1 MKVGFL
7 YAGQGSQKV
16 GMGLDL
22 YEKYPE
28 FKETFDNIKG
38 VDFDLKKVCFEGPE
52 ETLNETKY
60 TQPCMVAFAV
70 GMTKVLKGLGVEPDM
85 AAGLSLGEYSALYAA
100 GVFTEEQV
108 IPLVQ
113 FRGNAMQTAV
123 QGRDCKMI
131 AVLGLDKETI
141 FAGCDK
147 VREQIAAENKVGA
160 DGKLIIAE
168 PANFNCPGQ
177 ITVSGDSE
185 AVDMAAAVFKEM
197 GAKRCLP
204 VKVSGPFHTSLMKP
218 AGDALA
224 ERFKSED
231 FGEMQFPVYF
241 NCIGREMDEAAG
253 ETIPALLEQQV
264 QKSVYFD
271 DTIKAMAAKGVNM
284 FVEIGPGKTL
294 SKFVQKTAPDIPVYG
309 VETVEDIE
317 KFLVN
322 YKIMKL
328 ARG

>member
-1 MKVGFL
+1 MKLGFI

-28 FKETFDNIKG
+28 FKETFDNVQG
-38 VDFDLKKVCFEGPE
+38 VDFDLKKVCFEGPAE
-52 ETLNETKY
+52 ILNETKY

-70 GMTKVLKGLGVEPDM
+70 GMTKVLKNLGIEPVC
-85 AAGLSLGEYSALYAA
+85 AAGLSLGEYSALYST
-100 GVFTEEQV
+100 GVFTEQQV

-123 QGRDCKMI
+123 SGRECKMI

-141 FAGCDK
+141 FAGCEK
-147 VREQIAAENKVGA
+147 VKAELEAA
-160 DGKLIIAE
+160 GKSIIAE

-177 ITVSGDSE
+177 ITVSGDAE
-185 AVDMAAAVFKEM
+185 AVDMAAEVLKEM

-224 ERFKSED
+224 ERFQIEN
-231 FGEMQFPVYF
+231 FGDMKFPVIF
-241 NCIGREMDEAAG
+241 NCIGREKKED

-271 DTIKAMAAKGVNM
+271 DSIRAMVELGVDA

-294 SKFVQKTAPDIPVYG
+294 SKFVQKTTPDIPVYG

-317 KFLVN
+317 KLLE
-322 YKIMKL
+322 II
-328 ARG
+328 G

>member
-1 MKVGFL
+1 MKLGFI

-28 FKETFDNIKG
+28 FKETFDNVTG
-38 VDFDLKKVCFEGPE
+38 VDFDLKKVCFEGPA

-70 GMTKVLKGLGVEPDM
+70 GMTKVLKSLGIEPVC
-85 AAGLSLGEYSALYAA
+85 AAGLSLGEYSALYEA

-131 AVLGLDKETI
+131 AVLGLDKETV
-141 FAGCDK
+141 FAGCEK
-147 VREQIAAENKVGA
+147 VKAELEAA
-160 DGKLIIAE
+160 GKSDLIAE

-177 ITVSGDSE
+177 ITVSGDAE
-185 AVDMAAAVFKEM
+185 AVDMAAEVLKEM

-224 ERFKSED
+224 ERFQNEN
-231 FGEMQFPVYF
+231 FGEMNIPVIF
-241 NCIGREMDEAAG
+241 NCIGREKTAD
-253 ETIPALLEQQV
+253 ETIPALLEKQV

-271 DTIKAMAAKGVNM
+271 DSIKAMADMGVEA

-294 SKFVQKTAPDIPVYG
+294 SKFVQKTTPDIPVYG
-309 VETVEDIE
+309 VETVEDI
-317 KFLVN
+317 N
-322 YKIMKL
+322 KL
-328 ARG
+328 LEVIG

>member
-1 MKVGFL
+1 MRLGFI
-7 YAGQGSQKV
+7 YAGQGAQKV

-28 FKETFDNIKG
+28 FKETFDNVTG
-38 VDFDLKKVCFEGPE
+38 VDFDLKQVCFEGPA

-70 GMTKVLKGLGVEPDM
+70 GMTKVLKSHGVTPVC
-85 AAGLSLGEYSALYAA
+85 AAGLSLGEYSALYAS
-100 GVFTEEQV
+100 GVFTEDQV

-123 QGRDCKMI
+123 SGRDCKMI
-131 AVLGLDKETI
+131 AVLGLDKETV
-141 FAGCDK
+141 FAGCEK
-147 VREQIAAENKVGA
+147 VKATLEAE
-160 DGKLIIAE
+160 GKSLVAE

-177 ITVSGDSE
+177 ITVSGDAE
-185 AVDMAAAVFKEM
+185 AVDMAAEVLKEM

-224 ERFKSED
+224 DRFKSESFAD
-231 FGEMQFPVYF
+231 MQIPVVF
-241 NCIGREMDEAAG
+241 NCIGREKNAD

-271 DTIKAMAAKGVNM
+271 DSIKAMADMGIDA

-294 SKFVQKTAPDIPVYG
+294 SKFVQKTTPDIPVYG
-309 VETVEDIE
+309 VETVEEIE
-317 KFLVN
+317 KLLE
-322 YKIMKL
+322 II
-328 ARG
+328 G

>member
-147 VREQIAAENKVGA
+147 VREQIAAENKIGA

-185 AVDMAAAVFKEM
+185 AVDMAAEVFKEM

>member
-1 MKVGFL
+1 MKLGFI

-28 FKETFDNIKG
+28 FKETFDNVSG
-38 VDFDLKKVCFEGPE
+38 VDFALKQVWFEGPA

-70 GMTKVLKGLGVEPDM
+70 GMTKVLKSLGIEPVC
-85 AAGLSLGEYSALYAA
+85 AAGLSLGEYSALYAS

-123 QGRDCKMI
+123 SGRDCKMI
-131 AVLGLDKETI
+131 AVLGLDKETV

-147 VREQIAAENKVGA
+147 VRAELEA
-160 DGKLIIAE
+160 SGKSLVAE

-185 AVDMAAAVFKEM
+185 AVDMAAEVLKEM

-224 ERFKSED
+224 ERFKSES
-231 FGEMQFPVYF
+231 FGEMRLPVIF
-241 NCIGREMDEAAG
+241 NCIGREKNSE
-253 ETIPALLEQQV
+253 ETIPELLEKQV

-271 DTIKAMAAKGVNM
+271 DSIKVMADMGIDA

-294 SKFVQKTAPDIPVYG
+294 SKFVSKTVSDIPVYG
-309 VETVEDIE
+309 VENVEDIE
-317 KFLVN
+317 KLIEII
-322 YKIMKL
+322 K
-328 ARG
+328 

>member
-1 MKVGFL
+1 MKLGFI

-28 FKETFDNIKG
+28 FKETFDNVSG
-38 VDFDLKKVCFEGPE
+38 VDFDLKQVCFEGPA

-70 GMTKVLKGLGVEPDM
+70 GMTKVLKSLGIEPVC
-85 AAGLSLGEYSALYAA
+85 AAGLSLGEYSALYTS

-123 QGRDCKMI
+123 SGRDCKMI
-131 AVLGLDKETI
+131 AVLGLDKETV

-147 VREQIAAENKVGA
+147 VRAELEA
-160 DGKLIIAE
+160 SGKSLVAE

-185 AVDMAAAVFKEM
+185 AVDMAAEVLKEM

-224 ERFKSED
+224 ERFKSES
-231 FGEMQFPVYF
+231 FGEMRLPVIF
-241 NCIGREMDEAAG
+241 NCIGREKNSE
-253 ETIPALLEQQV
+253 ETIPELLEKQV

-271 DTIKAMAAKGVNM
+271 DSIKVMADMGIDA

-294 SKFVQKTAPDIPVYG
+294 SKFVSKTVSDIPVYG
-309 VETVEDIE
+309 VENVEDIE
-317 KFLVN
+317 KLIEII
-322 YKIMKL
+322 K
-328 ARG
+328 

>member
-1 MKVGFL
+1 MKLGFI

-16 GMGLDL
+16 GMGADL
-22 YEKYPE
+22 YEKYAE
-28 FKETFDNIKG
+28 FQETFDAVSG
-38 VDFDLKKVCFEGPE
+38 VDFDLKSVCFEGPAE
-52 ETLNETKY
+52 VLNETKY

-70 GMTKVLKGLGVEPDM
+70 GMTKVLRSLGIEPVC

-100 GVFTEEQV
+100 GVFTEQQV

-113 FRGNAMQTAV
+113 FRGNAMQSAV

-131 AVLGLDKETI
+131 AVLGLDRDTVI
-141 FAGCDK
+141 QGCDR
-147 VREQIAAENKVGA
+147 VRSELEAAGKTDA
-160 DGKLIIAE
+160 DGKLLVAE
-168 PANFNCPGQ
+168 PANYNCPGQ

-185 AVDMAAAVFKEM
+185 AVDMAAEVLKEM

-224 ERFKSED
+224 ERFGSEV
-231 FGEMQFPVYF
+231 FGSLQIPVIF
-241 NCIGREMDEAAG
+241 NCIGREKRDDESVAD
-253 ETIPALLEQQV
+253 LLEQQV

-271 DTIKAMAAKGVNM
+271 DSVRVMAEMGIDA

-294 SKFVQKTAPDIPVYG
+294 SKFVQKTVSDIPVYG

-317 KFLVN
+317 KLLEIVN
-322 YKIMKL
+322 
-328 ARG
+328 A

>member
-1 MKVGFL
+1 MKLGFL

-16 GMGLDL
+16 GMGKDL
-22 YEKYPE
+22 YEAYPAFRE
-28 FKETFDNIKG
+28 VLDNAAPG
-38 VDFDLKKVCFEGPE
+38 FDLKTVSFEGPAE
-52 ETLNETKY
+52 VLNETKY

-70 GMTKVLKGLGVEPDM
+70 GMTKVLKNLGIEPVC
-85 AAGLSLGEYSALYAA
+85 AAGLSLGEYSALYAT
-100 GVFTEEQV
+100 GVFTEQQV

-123 QGRDCKMI
+123 SGRECKMI

-141 FAGCDK
+141 FAGCEK
-147 VREQIAAENKVGA
+147 VKAELEAA
-160 DGKLIIAE
+160 GKSIIAE

-177 ITVSGDSE
+177 ITVSGDAE
-185 AVDMAAAVFKEM
+185 AVDMAAEVLKEM

-224 ERFKSED
+224 ERFQSEN
-231 FGEMQFPVYF
+231 FGDMKFPVIF
-241 NCIGREMDEAAG
+241 NCIGREKKED

-271 DTIKAMAAKGVNM
+271 DSIRAMVELGVDA

-294 SKFVQKTAPDIPVYG
+294 SKFVQKTTPDIPVYG

-317 KFLVN
+317 KLLE
-322 YKIMKL
+322 II
-328 ARG
+328 G

>member
-1 MKVGFL
+1 MKLGFI

-16 GMGLDL
+16 GMGLDP

-28 FKETFDNIKG
+28 FKETFDNVQG
-38 VDFDLKKVCFEGPE
+38 VDFDLKKVCFEGPA

-70 GMTKVLKGLGVEPDM
+70 GMTKVLKNLGIEPVC
-85 AAGLSLGEYSALYAA
+85 AAGLSLGEYSALYAT
-100 GVFTEEQV
+100 GVFTEQQV

-123 QGRDCKMI
+123 SGRECKMI

-141 FAGCDK
+141 FAGCEK
-147 VREQIAAENKVGA
+147 VKAELEAA
-160 DGKLIIAE
+160 GKSIIAE

-177 ITVSGDSE
+177 ITVSGDAE
-185 AVDMAAAVFKEM
+185 AVDMAAEVLKEM

-224 ERFKSED
+224 ERFKSEN
-231 FGEMQFPVYF
+231 FGDMKFPVIF
-241 NCIGREMDEAAG
+241 NCIGREKKED

-271 DTIKAMAAKGVNM
+271 DSIRAMVELGVDA

-294 SKFVQKTAPDIPVYG
+294 SKFVQKTTPDIPVYG

-317 KFLVN
+317 KLLE
-322 YKIMKL
+322 II
-328 ARG
+328 G

>member
-1 MKVGFL
+1 MKLGFL

-16 GMGLDL
+16 GMGQDL

-28 FKETFDNIKG
+28 FKETFDNVQG
-38 VDFDLKKVCFEGPE
+38 VDFDLKKVCFEGPA

-70 GMTKVLKGLGVEPDM
+70 GMTKVLKKLGIEPVC
-85 AAGLSLGEYSALYAA
+85 AAGLSLGEYSALYAS

-123 QGRDCKMI
+123 SGRDCKMI
-131 AVLGLDKETI
+131 AVLGLDKDTI
-141 FAGCDK
+141 FEGCEK
-147 VREQIAAENKVGA
+147 VRQQLEA
-160 DGKLIIAE
+160 DGKVDADGKVLVAE

-177 ITVSGDSE
+177 ITVSGDAE
-185 AVDMAAAVFKEM
+185 AVDMAAEVLKEM

-224 ERFKSED
+224 DRFKNES
-231 FGEMQFPVYF
+231 FGEMQVPVIF
-241 NCIGREMDEAAG
+241 NCIGREKNAD

-271 DTIKAMAAKGVNM
+271 DSIKAMAAMGVEA

-294 SKFVQKTAPDIPVYG
+294 SKFVQKTTSDIPVYG
-309 VETVEDIE
+309 VETAEDIE
-317 KFLVN
+317 KLLE
-322 YKIMKL
+322 IL
-328 ARG
+328 

>member
-1 MKVGFL
+1 MRLGFI
-7 YAGQGSQKV
+7 YAGQGAQKV

-28 FKETFDNIKG
+28 FRETFDNVKG
-38 VDFDLKKVCFEGPE
+38 VDFDLKKVCFEGPA

-70 GMTKVLKGLGVEPDM
+70 GMTKVLKKLGIEPVC
-85 AAGLSLGEYSALYAA
+85 AAGLSLGEYSALYAS

-123 QGRDCKMI
+123 SGRDCKMI
-131 AVLGLDKETI
+131 AVLGLDKDTI
-141 FAGCDK
+141 FEGCEK
-147 VREQIAAENKVGA
+147 VRQQLEA
-160 DGKLIIAE
+160 DGKVDADGKVLVAE

-177 ITVSGDSE
+177 ITVSGDAE
-185 AVDMAAAVFKEM
+185 AVDMAAEVLKEM

-224 ERFKSED
+224 DRFKSES
-231 FGEMQFPVYF
+231 FGEMQVPVIF
-241 NCIGREMDEAAG
+241 NCIGREKNAD

-271 DTIKAMAAKGVNM
+271 DSIKTMAAMGVEA

-294 SKFVQKTAPDIPVYG
+294 SKFVQKTTADIPVYG
-309 VETVEDIE
+309 VETAEDIE
-317 KFLVN
+317 ALIN
-322 YKIMKL
+322 SIQ
-328 ARG
+328 

>member
-1 MKVGFL
+1 MKLGFL

-16 GMGLDL
+16 GMGQDL

-28 FKETFDNIKG
+28 FKETFDNVQG
-38 VDFDLKKVCFEGPE
+38 VDFDLKKVCFEGPA

-70 GMTKVLKGLGVEPDM
+70 GMTKVLKKLGIEPVC
-85 AAGLSLGEYSALYAA
+85 AAGLSLGEYSALYAS

-123 QGRDCKMI
+123 SGRDCKMI
-131 AVLGLDKETI
+131 AVLGLDKDTI
-141 FAGCDK
+141 FEGCEK
-147 VREQIAAENKVGA
+147 VHQQLEA
-160 DGKLIIAE
+160 DGKVDADGKVLVAE

-177 ITVSGDSE
+177 ITVSGDAE
-185 AVDMAAAVFKEM
+185 AVDMAAEVLKEM

-224 ERFKSED
+224 DRFKNES
-231 FGEMQFPVYF
+231 FGEMQVPVIF
-241 NCIGREMDEAAG
+241 NCIGREKNAD

-271 DTIKAMAAKGVNM
+271 DSIKAMAAMGVEA

-294 SKFVQKTAPDIPVYG
+294 SKFVQKTTPDIPVYA

-317 KFLVN
+317 KL
-322 YKIMKL
+322 L
-328 ARG
+328 ELL

>member
-1 MKVGFL
+1 MKLGFI

-28 FKETFDNIKG
+28 FKETFDNVSG
-38 VDFDLKKVCFEGPE
+38 VDFDLKKVCFEGPA

-70 GMTKVLKGLGVEPDM
+70 GMTKVLKSLGVEPVC
-85 AAGLSLGEYSALYAA
+85 AAGLSLGEYSALYAS

-123 QGRDCKMI
+123 SGRECKMI
-131 AVLGLDKETI
+131 AVLGLDKETV

-147 VREQIAAENKVGA
+147 VREQLSAE
-160 DGKLIIAE
+160 GKSLVAE

-177 ITVSGDSE
+177 ITVSGDAE
-185 AVDMAAAVFKEM
+185 AVDMAAEVLKEM

-224 ERFKSED
+224 ERFKSES
-231 FGEMQFPVYF
+231 FGEMKVPVVF
-241 NCIGREMDEAAG
+241 NCIGREKTADES
-253 ETIPALLEQQV
+253 IPELLEKQV

-271 DTIKAMAAKGVNM
+271 DSIKAMADMGIDA

-294 SKFVQKTAPDIPVYG
+294 SKFVQKTVSDIPVYG

-317 KFLVN
+317 KLLEEI
-322 YKIMKL
+322 K
-328 ARG
+328 

>member
-1 MKVGFL
+1 MKLGFL

-16 GMGLDL
+16 GMGQDL

-28 FKETFDNIKG
+28 FKETFDNVQG
-38 VDFDLKKVCFEGPE
+38 VDFDLKKVCFEGPA

-70 GMTKVLKGLGVEPDM
+70 GMTKVLASLGVKPVA
-85 AAGLSLGEYSALYAA
+85 AAGLSLGEYSALYAS

-123 QGRDCKMI
+123 SGRDCKMI
-131 AVLGLDKETI
+131 AVLGLDKETV
-141 FAGCDK
+141 FAGCVK
-147 VREQIAAENKVGA
+147 VRAELEAAGKVDA
-160 DGKLIIAE
+160 EGKLLVAE

-177 ITVSGDSE
+177 ITVSGDAE
-185 AVDMAAAVFKEM
+185 AVDMAAEVLKEM

-218 AGDALA
+218 AGDALV
-224 ERFKSED
+224 ERFKNES
-231 FGEMQFPVYF
+231 FGEMQIPVIF
-241 NCIGREMDEAAG
+241 NCIGREKNDDEQ
-253 ETIPALLEQQV
+253 IPELLEKQV

-271 DTIKAMAAKGVNM
+271 DSIKAMAEMGIDA

-294 SKFVQKTAPDIPVYG
+294 SKFVQKTTPDIPVFG

-317 KFLVN
+317 NLLEVIGGSSN
-322 YKIMKL
+322 
-328 ARG
+328 